1 MNMKYK
7 KIGII
12 CAMEIEA
19 AEIRSALS
27 DVQEKT
33 VGGILFH
40 SGKMGEREVVI
51 AVCGIGKVFA
61 AMCAQTMILAFAP
74 DAIYNSGVAGSLTE
88 KLSILDVAVS
98 EKLVQHDM
106 DTTPLG
112 DPPGLISGINRV
124 FFPGSDDL
132 TAAVAKEGAALGLRV
147 LPGTI
152 ASGDQFISKA
162 EQKKRIKE
170 TFDPIACEMEGAA
183 IAQVAFVNKI
193 PFCAIRAISDAY
205 DGKNEMD
212 YAQFAP
218 AAAHNSAKLLISL
231 LKGELL

>member
-27 DVQEKT
+27 DLQEKT

-106 DTTPLG
+106 DTT
-112 DPPGLISGINRV
+112 DN
-124 FFPGSDDL
+124 
-132 TAAVAKEGAALGLRV
+132 
-147 LPGTI
+147 
-152 ASGDQFISKA
+152 A
-162 EQKKRIKE
+162 ETCI
-170 TFDPIACEMEGAA
+170 T
-183 IAQVAFVNKI
+183 
-193 PFCAIRAISDAY
+193 
-205 DGKNEMD
+205 
-212 YAQFAP
+212 
-218 AAAHNSAKLLISL
+218 
-231 LKGELL
+231 

>member
-27 DVQEKT
+27 DLQEKT

-212 YAQFAP
+212 CPRRRPQQRKASYFP
-218 AAAHNSAKLLISL
+218 
-231 LKGELL
+231 LKG

>member
-1 MNMKYK
+1 MKYK

-27 DVQEKT
+27 DLQEKT

-212 YAQFAP
+212 YARFAP